1 MLYAFGLVLKQRLIY
16 KINRNRYTEIII
28 NEEEISVFDMLKVG
42 KNIADLRKQA
52 GMTQMGLAD
61 QLGISYQAVSSW
73 ERGES
78 MPDVS
83 KLPQLA
89 EIFNVSIDAILEKSK
104 STQIVVN
111 VLENTT
117 EQFLNQNELSVAEIS
132 EIAPILLAEQVDG
145 VFEHVKHPVSIQDL
159 LSIAPFIS
167 EEVLDECAKIAF
179 EREGINALLSIA
191 PFISDEV
198 LDECAKE
205 AFEQEGIKALVSIA
219 PFISDEMLDECA
231 RSAFEREGINA
242 LLSIAPFIS
251 DEMLDECAKGA
262 FEQEGI
268 KALVSIAPYISDEV
282 MDTLAKASL
291 SI

>member
-1 MLYAFGLVLKQRLIY
+1 M
-16 KINRNRYTEIII
+16 
-28 NEEEISVFDMLKVG
+28 FDMLKVG
-42 KNIADLRKQA
+42 KNIADLRKQT

-61 QLGISYQAVSSW
+61 QLGISYQAVSNW
-73 ERGES
+73 ERGET

-132 EIAPILLAEQVDG
+132 EVAPILLTEHVNE
-145 VFEHVKHPVSIQDL
+145 VFEHVKDPVSIQDL

-167 EEVLDECAKIAF
+167 EEVLDECAKVAFEREGIHALLFIAPFISDEMLDECARSSF

-198 LDECAKE
+198 LDECARR

-219 PFISDEMLDECA
+219 PFISDE
-231 RSAFEREGINA
+231 
-242 LLSIAPFIS
+242 
-251 DEMLDECAKGA
+251 
-262 FEQEGI
+262 
-268 KALVSIAPYISDEV
+268 V